1 MLRRLMGLLLIFS
14 VLMPIILGAAGFFVA
29 RQIVADIENAVRGP
43 LDEINASL
51 EDMKATVDEATQ
63 AFQGLSARIAAIAN
77 TLGGIGR
84 AIASVTTRL
93 GPISIPNISVRLPVI
108 GRVTIP
114 VPDIPSFTVPGLTE
128 LKSVLSSIFSVFND
142 SVDVFRRLASIGQL
156 PEQLNR
162 VVDQMTTLVNDVRDV
177 FARWLGTLTAIGI
190 VFLIWVAAVYIA
202 LVYRWLS
209 SGWQML
215 RGLPA

>member
-14 VLMPIILGAAGFFVA
+14 ILMPIILGAAGFFVV
-29 RQIVADIENAVRGP
+29 RQFVADMENAVRGP
-43 LDEINASL
+43 LGEINANL
-51 EDMKATVDEATQ
+51 EDIKATVDDATQ
-63 AFQGLSARIAAIAN
+63 AFQGISSRIAAIAN
-77 TLGGIGR
+77 TLGGIAR
-84 AIASVTTRL
+84 AIAAVTTRL
-93 GPISIPNISVRLPVI
+93 GPISIPNINVRLPVI

-114 VPDIPSFTVPGLTE
+114 VPDIPSFSVPGLTE

-142 SVDVFRRLASIGQL
+142 SVDVFRRIASIGQL

-162 VVDQMTTLVNDVRDV
+162 VVDKTTTLVNDVRDAG
-177 FARWLGTLTAIGI
+177 ARWLGTLALIG
-190 VFLIWVAAVYIA
+190 VVLLVWVAATYIA

-209 SGWQML
+209 SGWRML

>member
-14 VLMPIILGAAGFFVA
+14 ILMPIILGAAGFFVM
-29 RQIVADIENAVRGP
+29 RQFVADIENAVRGP
-43 LDEINASL
+43 LDEINAGL
-51 EDMKATVDEATQ
+51 EDVKATVDDATQ
-63 AFQGLSARIAAIAN
+63 AFRGLSGRIAAIAN

-84 AIASVTTRL
+84 AITAVTTRL

-114 VPDIPSFTVPGLTE
+114 VPDIPSFSVPGLAE
-128 LKSVLSSIFSVFND
+128 LKSILSSIFGVFND
-142 SVDVFRRLASIGQL
+142 LTDVVRRVASIGQL
-156 PEQLNR
+156 PERLNR
-162 VVDQMTTLVNDVRDV
+162 VVDKATTLVNDVSDV
-177 FARWLGTLTAIGI
+177 VARWLDTLTAIAI

>member
-14 VLMPIILGAAGFFVA
+14 ILMPIILGAAGFFVV
-29 RQIVADIENAVRGP
+29 RQFVADIENAVRGP
-43 LDEINASL
+43 LGEINANL
-51 EDMKATVDEATQ
+51 EDMKATVDDATQ
-63 AFQGLSARIAAIAN
+63 AFQGISSRIAAIAN
-77 TLGGIGR
+77 TLGGIAR
-84 AIASVTTRL
+84 AIAAVTTRL
-93 GPISIPNISVRLPVI
+93 GPISIPNINVRLPVI

-114 VPDIPSFTVPGLTE
+114 VPDIPSFSVPGLTE

-142 SVDVFRRLASIGQL
+142 SLDVFRRLASVGRL

-162 VVDQMTTLVNDVRDV
+162 VVDKTTTLVNDVRDAG
-177 FARWLGTLTAIGI
+177 ARWLGTLALIG
-190 VFLIWVAAVYIA
+190 VVLLVWVAATYIA

-209 SGWQML
+209 SGWRML

>member
-14 VLMPIILGAAGFFVA
+14 ILMPIILGAAGFFVM
-29 RQIVADIENAVRGP
+29 RQFVADMENAVRGP
-43 LDEINASL
+43 LGEINANL
-51 EDMKATVDEATQ
+51 EDIKATVDDATQ
-63 AFQGLSARIAAIAN
+63 AFQGISSRIAAIAN
-77 TLGGIGR
+77 TLGGIAR
-84 AIASVTTRL
+84 AIAAVTTRL
-93 GPISIPNISVRLPVI
+93 GPISIPNINVRLPVI

-114 VPDIPSFTVPGLTE
+114 VPDIPSFSVPGLTE

-142 SVDVFRRLASIGQL
+142 SVDVFRRIASIGQL

-162 VVDQMTTLVNDVRDV
+162 VVDKTTTLVNDVRDAG
-177 FARWLGTLTAIGI
+177 ARWLDTLALIG
-190 VFLIWVAAVYIA
+190 VVLLVWVAATYIA

-209 SGWQML
+209 SGWRML

>member
-14 VLMPIILGAAGFFVA
+14 ILMPIILGAAGFFVV
-29 RQIVADIENAVRGP
+29 RQFVADIENAVRGP
-43 LDEINASL
+43 LGEINANL
-51 EDMKATVDEATQ
+51 EDMKATVDDATQ
-63 AFQGLSARIAAIAN
+63 AFQGISSRIAAIAN
-77 TLGGIGR
+77 TLGGIAR
-84 AIASVTTRL
+84 AIAAVTTRL
-93 GPISIPNISVRLPVI
+93 GPISIPNINVRLPVI

-114 VPDIPSFTVPGLTE
+114 VPDIPSFSVPGLTE

-142 SVDVFRRLASIGQL
+142 SLDVFRRLASVGRL

-162 VVDQMTTLVNDVRDV
+162 VVDKTTTLVNDVRDAG
-177 FARWLGTLTAIGI
+177 ARWLGTLALIG
-190 VFLIWVAAVYIA
+190 VVLLIWVAATYIA

-209 SGWQML
+209 SGWRML

>member
-14 VLMPIILGAAGFFVA
+14 ILMPIILGAAGFFVM
-29 RQIVADIENAVRGP
+29 RQFVADIENAVRGP
-43 LDEINASL
+43 LDEINAGL
-51 EDMKATVDEATQ
+51 EDVKATVDDATQ
-63 AFQGLSARIAAIAN
+63 AFRGLSGRIAAIAN

-84 AIASVTTRL
+84 AITAVTTRL
-93 GPISIPNISVRLPVI
+93 GPINIPNINVRLPVI

-114 VPDIPSFTVPGLTE
+114 VPDIPSFSVPGLAE
-128 LKSVLSSIFSVFND
+128 LKSILSSIFGVFND
-142 SVDVFRRLASIGQL
+142 LTDVVRRVASIGQL
-156 PEQLNR
+156 PERLNR
-162 VVDQMTTLVNDVRDV
+162 VVDKATTLVNDVSDV
-177 FARWLGTLTAIGI
+177 VARWLDTLTAIAI

>member
-14 VLMPIILGAAGFFVA
+14 ILMPIILGAAGFFIV
-29 RQIVADIENAVRGP
+29 RQFVADIENAVRGP
-43 LDEINASL
+43 LSEINAGL
-51 EDMKATVDEATQ
+51 EDIKATVDDATQ
-63 AFQGLSARIAAIAN
+63 AFRGLSGRIAAIAN

-84 AIASVTTRL
+84 AITAVTTRL

-114 VPDIPSFTVPGLTE
+114 VPDIPSFSVPGLAE
-128 LKSVLSSIFSVFND
+128 LKSILSSIFGVFND
-142 SVDVFRRLASIGQL
+142 LTDVVRRVASIGQL
-156 PEQLNR
+156 PERLNR
-162 VVDQMTTLVNDVRDV
+162 VVDKATTLVNDVSDV
-177 FARWLGTLTAIGI
+177 VARWLDTLTAIAI

>member
-14 VLMPIILGAAGFFVA
+14 ILMPIILGAAGFFVM
-29 RQIVADIENAVRGP
+29 RQFVADIENAVRGP
-43 LDEINASL
+43 LDEINAGL
-51 EDMKATVDEATQ
+51 EDVKATVDDATQ
-63 AFQGLSARIAAIAN
+63 AFQGLSGRIAAIAN

-84 AIASVTTRL
+84 AITAVTTRL

-114 VPDIPSFTVPGLTE
+114 VPDIPSFSVPGLAE
-128 LKSVLSSIFSVFND
+128 LKSILSSTFGVFND
-142 SVDVFRRLASIGQL
+142 LTDVVRRVASIGQL
-156 PEQLNR
+156 PERLNR
-162 VVDQMTTLVNDVRDV
+162 VVDKATTLVNDVSDV
-177 FARWLGTLTAIGI
+177 VARWLDTLTAIAI